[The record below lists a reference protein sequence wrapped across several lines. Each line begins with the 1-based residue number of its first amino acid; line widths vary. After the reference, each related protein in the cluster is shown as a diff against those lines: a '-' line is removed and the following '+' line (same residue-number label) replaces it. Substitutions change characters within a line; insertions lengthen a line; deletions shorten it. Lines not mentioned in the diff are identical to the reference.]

1 MKTFRLSAI
10 FSSLSGAARPMRQSM
25 SRDKADTLLL
35 LLACTLVLFPH
46 ASHLPVWVFPACAFL
61 LLWRGW
67 ITFKGF
73 RMPPRWLLLPIALL
87 AMGGVYATYKTLLG
101 REAGVTMLTL
111 LLTLK
116 LLEMHAKR
124 DLFVVLF
131 LSFFLILASFFYS
144 QSIGTA
150 LLTIITVIALL
161 TTQLSFQYT
170 GTVPP
175 LKQRLRLGGTI
186 LTLAAPLTLVLFLL
200 FPRVQGPLWGLPND
214 AQAGRTGLSDTMAPG
229 NISKLA
235 LSDDIAFRVKFFDQ
249 PPSQSKLYWRG
260 VVLGNFDGRT
270 WSPLKSRVDTNRR
283 ILINFRS
290 DPVRYQVTLEP
301 HGRNWL
307 FALDVPQ
314 ALPQLPGNP
323 ARISHDMQLL
333 SSQPINERIRYDAV
347 SRTEF
352 ELQPDES
359 APALQRWLALPSGF
373 NPRTLAFAARLRSES
388 ADNTEIINAVLR
400 LFREQNFRYTLEPPL
415 LGKHG
420 IDEFLFDSRAGF
432 CEHYA
437 GAFVVLMRAVGIP
450 SRVVTGYQGGEIN
463 PSDGFMVVRQSDAH
477 AWAEVWLDKRGW
489 VRIDPTAAVAPNRIE
504 RNLSSAVPRPL
515 LGGFITLDGNRSTW
529 LSQWLRVRQQWDAL
543 NNAWNQWV
551 LNYTPQSQ
559 RSFFNW
565 LGFDNVDW
573 CTMISIMVAL
583 GVAALAL
590 PVLPLMQNQ
599 RKRDPIETLYQSLC
613 RRMARQGFPRAP
625 HEGPRAYA
633 TRLTAKDSPLPPAR
647 KAALMRFLEYYE
659 TLQYGASDQAHSSA
673 ISRLKSL
680 LAECR

>member
-1 MKTFRLSAI
+1 
-10 FSSLSGAARPMRQSM
+10 M

-46 ASHLPVWVFPACAFL
+46 AGHLPGWVFPACAFL
-61 LLWRGW
+61 LIWRGW
-67 ITFKGF
+67 ITFRGI

-87 AMGGVYATYKTLLG
+87 AMAGVYATYKTFFG

-144 QSIGTA
+144 QSIATA
-150 LLTIITVIALL
+150 LMTIVTVIALL
-161 TTQLSFQYT
+161 TTQVSFQYT

-175 LKQRLRLGGTI
+175 LTQRLRLGGTI
-186 LTLAAPLTLVLFLL
+186 LALAAPLTLVLFLL

-214 AQAGRTGLSDTMAPG
+214 AQTGRSGLSDTMAPG

-235 LSDDIAFRVKFFDQ
+235 LSDDIAFRVKFSDP

-270 WSPLKSRVDTNRR
+270 WSPLKSHTASNRR

-307 FALDVPQ
+307 FALDIPQ

-323 ARISHDMQLL
+323 ARIAHDMQLL
-333 SSQPINERIRYDAV
+333 ASQPINERVRYDAV

-352 ELQPDES
+352 ELQPDEVM
-359 APALQRWLALPSGF
+359 PALRQWLALPSGF
-373 NPRTLAFAARLRSES
+373 NPRTLEFAARLRGES
-388 ADNTEIINAVLR
+388 TSNADMVSAVLR

-437 GAFVVLMRAVGIP
+437 GAFVVLMRALGIP

-463 PSDGFMVVRQSDAH
+463 SSDSFMAVRQSDAH

-489 VRIDPTAAVAPNRIE
+489 MRVDPTAAVAPNRIE
-504 RNLSSAVPRPL
+504 RNLSSAVPRPVF
-515 LGGFITLDGNRSTW
+515 GGLITLDGKRSTW
-529 LSQWLRVRQQWDAL
+529 IAQWLRLRQQWDAI

-551 LNYTPQSQ
+551 LNYTPQTQ
-559 RSFFNW
+559 RSFLNW
-565 LGFDNVDW
+565 LGFDDVDW
-573 CTMISIMVAL
+573 RTMISVMVML
-583 GVAALAL
+583 SVAALAL
-590 PVLPLMQNQ
+590 PLLPLMLNQ
-599 RKRDPIETLYQSLC
+599 RKRDPIDALYQSLC

-633 TRLTAKDSPLPPAR
+633 TRLTATDSPLSPAR

-659 TLQYGASDQAHSSA
+659 TLRYGASEQSRSSA